1 MTYRNRLL
9 AGVAAVGLL
18 AATPAFADED
28 TSTGMAYGSFD
39 EIDVNQDGYVDE
51 TEWSDSTGM
60 DTTGWAA
67 FDADADNRL
76 DADEW
81 GAFEENQTM
90 DQGAGVSNQ
99 ADTEAG
105 GDADAGGEGDTQ

>member
-1 MTYRNRLL
+1 MTNLNRLL

-28 TSTGMAYGSFD
+28 TSTGMKYGSFE

-51 TEWSDSTGM
+51 TEWSTSTGM
-60 DTTGWAA
+60 DTTGWAG
-67 FDADADNRL
+67 FDVDADGRL

-81 GAFEENQTM
+81 GAFEENRAM
-90 DQGAGVSNQ
+90 DPGADVSN
-99 ADTEAG
+99 DPGNT
-105 GDADAGGEGDTQ
+105 DAGGEGDTQ